1 MKLNSIRG
9 REALKKLLWVLLAI
23 GLVALILGFFTYY
36 YLQRYT
42 VYTEDGPTMDM
53 RSYPV
58 VSSEPVTET
67 VQQYNI
73 QAQIVYDEP
82 LEPLVDPN
90 DLPDLTQLKAVY
102 VGYDQLKDIPA
113 LKEQLKEM
121 EYEALVLR
129 VKRDHGNL
137 MVPSTAGS
145 GYVEDGAQAVADFVA
160 EEAEKGTWMVAQICC
175 FRDDLYALAH
185 QSDGL
190 PISGGALWVDNDNY
204 YWMDPS
210 TETAQDYVIALGKEL
225 KKLGFSEVLL
235 ENFCYPTDGRTSS
248 IVYGGSVN
256 KVSVISQGAENV
268 MSSLEVYGLRVSLV
282 CSVSACKNGGDY
294 DAGVDLAALTGT
306 FDRIYVESSAGSE
319 VKGVADGLDTASN
332 GRIQM
337 KNWLVFITGSNDT
350 RFKEYGLAKVLD

>member
-23 GLVALILGFFTYY
+23 GLVALILGFFTYF

-42 VYTEDGPTMDM
+42 VYTQDGPTMDKS
-53 RSYPV
+53 SYPV

-82 LEPLVDPN
+82 LEPLVDPE
-90 DLPDLTQLKAVY
+90 DIPDLTQLNAVY
-102 VGYDQLKDIPA
+102 VSYDQLKDIPA
-113 LKEQLKEM
+113 LKEQLKEL
-121 EYEALVLR
+121 EYDALVLR

-137 MVPSTAGS
+137 TVPSSAGS
-145 GYVEDGAQAVADFVA
+145 SYVEDGAQSVADFVA
-160 EEAEKGTWMVAQICC
+160 QEAEKGTWMVAQICC

-185 QSDGL
+185 QRDGL

-204 YWMDPS
+204 YWMNPA
-210 TETAQDYVIALGKEL
+210 TETAQEYVIALGKEL
-225 KKLGFSEVLL
+225 KKMGFSEVLL
-235 ENFCYPTDGRTSS
+235 ENFRYPTDGHTSS

-256 KVSVISQGAENV
+256 KVGTISQGAETV
-268 MSSLEVYGLRVSLV
+268 VSSLAAYGLRVSLV
-282 CSVSACKNGGDY
+282 CTVSECKNGGNY
-294 DAGVDLAALTGT
+294 DAGLDLAALTGT

-319 VKGVADGLDTASN
+319 VKGVADGLDSASG

-350 RFKEYGLAKVLD
+350 RFRDYGVAKSLD